1 MISETVCTTISCERS
16 PFFKASLHKLCS
28 LCFAFEDMTRLADVH
43 WLNWKQYMRDCTSRL
58 RDEKQVQT
66 QSWLNHRK
74 SETESGPT
82 AGACELQSQI
92 EECFLTIVGRNFPRS
107 YHLSCQWNRSWKW
120 NSKTEKASARRN
132 IWTNYVV
139 AFSASG
145 ELWDRQL

>member
-43 WLNWKQYMRDCTSRL
+43 WTGNSTWETVHHGWEMRNKL
-58 RDEKQVQT
+58 VQT